1 MNEVVPTA
9 AARLRRASEFEHVLA
24 NARRASSR
32 NFSGWAQPNETG
44 VPRLGIIAGRKAAP
58 RAVDRNRGKRLIREC
73 FRATLAELGGLDV
86 IVQVR
91 TPLRD
96 FDNEALR
103 TELRELLHKLQA
115 MSAQRPHGR

>member
-1 MNEVVPTA
+1 LSDISAA
-9 AARLRRASEFEHVLA
+9 AARLRRASEFENVLA

-32 NFSGWAQPNETG
+32 NFSGWAQPNEAG

-73 FRATLAELGGLDV
+73 FRAAFAELGSLDV

-96 FDNEALR
+96 SNNEALR
-103 TELRELLHKLQA
+103 AELRELLHKLRA
-115 MSAQRPHGR
+115 MGERQSHGR